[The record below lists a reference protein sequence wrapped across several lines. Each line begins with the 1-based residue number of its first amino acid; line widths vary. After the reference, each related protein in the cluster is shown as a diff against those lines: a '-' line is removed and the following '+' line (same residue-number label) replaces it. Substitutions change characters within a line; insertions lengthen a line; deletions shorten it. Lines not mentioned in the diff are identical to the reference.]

1 MRWHVEISDPELHK
15 QIRQQQISLG
25 GNVKLKIY
33 GKLNC
38 RSGKRMKKENRVFF
52 HSQAEAIRQG
62 FRPCGH
68 CLTSDYKKWKYGL
81 I

>member
-1 MRWHVEISDPELHK
+1 MRRHLEISGPELHR
-15 QIRQQQISLG
+15 QIRRQQISLG
-25 GNVKLKIY
+25 GNSKLKIY

-38 RSGKRMKKENRVFF
+38 RSGKGMKKENRVFF
-52 HSQAEAIRQG
+52 RSREEAIRQG

-68 CLTSDYKKWKYGL
+68 CLSSDYKKWKYGL